1 MKRKILS
8 MICAAMLL
16 NMLLPINFVYAEE
29 DYSSV
34 KAKVIENKGIQE
46 ITQEDGTIKKEQSTE
61 IRILEGEYEHEEYEM
76 NYVITENI
84 NSVSS
89 NPELKKDDRIL
100 VSIEEKDGEIT
111 GVIYK
116 ETINQNYYLYVI
128 LTGLIILAI
137 VIAKKNAIKP
147 LIAFIVSIL
156 LVLGIFLLS
165 VYQKWNLILISSIG
179 SLIITM
185 FIAIKVNGVNKKT
198 SVMIA
203 CSVVGTAIA
212 GIISYILFDIMN
224 LANVNIKIAESLI
237 NIKELFVTAT
247 ILFGGVLANIIVLS
261 SLNIFNFLN
270 RPYKRK
276 SDNIIHGQRSLKL

>member
-1 MKRKILS
+1 MKTKVTLIALMILIIIS
-8 MICAAMLL
+8 
-16 NMLLPINFVYAEE
+16 NINFVYAEE

-46 ITQEDGTIKKEQSTE
+46 VEQEDGTVEKQQSTE

-84 NSVSS
+84 DSVSS
-89 NPELKKDDRIL
+89 NPELKKEDIIL

-128 LTGLIILAI
+128 LTVLIVLAI
-137 VIAKKNAIKP
+137 LIAKKNAIKP

-224 LANVNIKIAESLI
+224 LTNVNIKIAESLI

-270 RPYKRK
+270 KPYKTK
-276 SDNIIHGQRSLKL
+276 SDNIIEGQRSLKL